1 MKTKASSDPATF
13 KSPFTENHRKPSEP
27 CGDCLRRSHASMVP
41 SSRQGPCFTGPSIL
55 SVAAQRAFVA
65 SLRELPTAAKLGA
78 ASDPPALRELL
89 ADARWLQAPA
99 KSLPTAACWR
109 VPLELLRPVPCSLLA
124 LKPGLPSRSLKK
136 ICAGRLPEH
145 VITGVGG
152 RCHVYIIRKAPKTD
166 QKQRLLARLGVITN
180 VAIAS

>member
-1 MKTKASSDPATF
+1 
-13 KSPFTENHRKPSEP
+13 
-27 CGDCLRRSHASMVP
+27 MVP
-41 SSRQGPCFTGPSIL
+41 SSRQGPCFTGPSIP

-65 SLRELPTAAKLGA
+65 SRLELPAAAKLGA
-78 ASDPPALRELL
+78 AGDPPALRELL

-99 KSLPTAACWR
+99 SSLPTAACWR
-109 VPLELLRPVPCSLLA
+109 VPLELLRPVPVPCSLLA

-136 ICAGRLPEH
+136 NCAGRLPEH

-152 RCHVYIIRKAPKTD
+152 RCHVYIIHKDPKTA
-166 QKQRLLARLGVITN
+166 QKQRLLTRLGGITN